1 MYKQKNQDSNVPTS
15 SSTLNP
21 LFKKPILVNVRR
33 GTVTF
38 FIREGQQPSVQ
49 MISAMQNHGVKLS
62 S

>member
-38 FIREGQQPSVQ
+38 FIREEHSPSEQ
-49 MISAMQNHGVKLS
+49 MMKVMKKHGVKLS